1 MFLFENIE
9 QMSIKKLVW
18 SLNRHL
24 KRLSV
29 WFSGSFRIQPLK
41 TPYGL
46 PAEQDMADSFINSKG
61 ELIVRRLLQP
71 AEPKAIES

>member
-1 MFLFENIE
+1 MMFV
-9 QMSIKKLVW
+9 KLVW
-18 SLNRHL
+18 SLNGPL
-24 KRLSV
+24 KRLFV